1 MQTLEIITN
10 RKVAPMASLS
20 RSASLGLSRSFSLI
34 GTTLSL
40 LALSRSRQALADL
53 DARALE
59 DIGIDATQAKREA
72 TRPVWDVPCNW
83 LK

>member
-1 MQTLEIITN
+1 MS
-10 RKVAPMASLS
+10 SLS
-20 RSASLGLSRSFSLI
+20 RSSSLSLSRSISLI
-34 GTTLSL
+34 GATFSL

-59 DIGIDATQAKREA
+59 DIGVTARDARREA
-72 TRPVWDVPCNW
+72 TRPVWDVPSNW

>member
-1 MQTLEIITN
+1 MST
-10 RKVAPMASLS
+10 MS
-20 RSASLGLSRSFSLI
+20 RSSSISLSRSFSLI
-34 GTTLSL
+34 GATFSL

-59 DIGIDATQAKREA
+59 DIGVTASEARREA
-72 TRPVWDVPCNW
+72 ARPVWDVPTSW

>member
-1 MQTLEIITN
+1 MS
-10 RKVAPMASLS
+10 SLS
-20 RSASLGLSRSFSLI
+20 QSPTFSLSRSFSLI
-34 GTTLSL
+34 GATFSL

-59 DIGIDATQAKREA
+59 DIGVTQAEARREA
-72 TRPVWDVPCNW
+72 TRPIWDVPASW

>member
-1 MQTLEIITN
+1 MSTMSN
-10 RKVAPMASLS
+10 SSALS
-20 RSASLGLSRSFSLI
+20 GLHRSFSFI
-34 GTTLSL
+34 GATFSL

-59 DIGIDATQAKREA
+59 DIGVSHRDAHKEA
-72 TRPVWDVPCNW
+72 ARPVWDVPSNW